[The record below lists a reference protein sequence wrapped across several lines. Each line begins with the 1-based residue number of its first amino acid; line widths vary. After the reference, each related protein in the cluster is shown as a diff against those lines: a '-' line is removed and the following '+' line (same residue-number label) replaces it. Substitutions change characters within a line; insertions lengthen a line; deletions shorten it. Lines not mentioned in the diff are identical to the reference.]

1 MDSLSKARDTQLK
14 NIEIKTGKGI
24 DELRSVIKQSGLT
37 KHGEIRSMLIEK
49 FGLGYGDAN
58 SLVHFALETDGQTAA
73 EASNSSLEELV
84 NEIYSGP
91 KANFRALHDHL
102 MALIHSFGEF
112 EIAPKKG
119 YLSLRRKRQFIM
131 IGPASNTR
139 FELGLNI
146 KDLEENPRIK
156 PQPKGSMCDVKVVVN
171 SIEEVDQPLIDWMK
185 RAYVSAG

>member
-1 MDSLSKARDTQLK
+1 MDSLTKARDTQLK
-14 NIEIKTGKGI
+14 NIENKTGKGI
-24 DELRSVIKQSGLT
+24 DELRSIINQSGLT

-49 FGLGYGDAN
+49 FSLGYGDAN

-73 EASNSSLEELV
+73 EASNSSIEDLV
-84 NEIYSGP
+84 SEIYSGP

-102 MALIHSFGEF
+102 MHIIHGFGEF

-119 YLSLRRKRQFIM
+119 YLSLRRKKQFIM

-156 PQPKGSMCDVKVVVN
+156 PQPKGSMCDVKIVVN
-171 SIEEVDQPLIDWMK
+171 TIEEVDQTLIDWMK
-185 RAYVSAG
+185 KAYVSAG